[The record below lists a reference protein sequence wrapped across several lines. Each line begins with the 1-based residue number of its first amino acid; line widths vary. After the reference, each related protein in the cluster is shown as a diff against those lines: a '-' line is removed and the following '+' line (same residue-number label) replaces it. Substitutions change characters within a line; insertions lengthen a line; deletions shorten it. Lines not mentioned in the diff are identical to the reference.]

1 MAFVCLE
8 VDDITSDLWPEEF
21 RQAICLRVNG
31 RKLAGWEQF
40 PTSLDEMAAW
50 VTLIKDSENAN
61 ENCNNIL
68 VYKNSPLHSPGTF
81 YPISVCLFGFLQSFQ
96 LASTMAMGMPLKKWC
111 CRAGETFTI
120 PHGETNCIPSIWRR
134 RIFSAERSCSMVS
147 DVRSTPV
154 PTQASYQSDGQ
165 VIDEER
171 TVFHMDAHGNMSSL
185 REDSLNHSDFVEI
198 DVEFDLVITQ
208 DNDQQTTL
216 KAYFSFKD
224 VVHLVPASD
233 PSVYVATKSKN
244 PAPGAVRESEASSS
258 TAELPSLKPTKKQQS
273 MSLPPVTV
281 KSIMRGPS
289 SAVIDE
295 EEICGYPTA
304 LTSRIEKLM
313 AFENPRSNI
322 YSLATLLPTASWG
335 QNDPYSDRSKM
346 LCNPVSNKPI
356 LIWMVG
362 HVSATW
368 FLRNGQPDRQC
379 SVTIVPLSKH
389 LCQQALR
396 LRSGFSHPPLPSA
409 DTPPSVVRASHWQS
423 SKHGEMSSL
432 FSSVYN
438 AREVFQAKTQ
448 SQRYTT
454 TERKK
459 KDPKIPEVNP
469 ISHLKNDNNTAKSNN
484 QQKFK

>member
-68 VYKNSPLHSPGTF
+68 AHSIPSQFVYLASYSPSNWVLMEIGD
-81 YPISVCLFGFLQSFQ
+81 
-96 LASTMAMGMPLKKWC
+96 ASTMAMGMPLKKWC

-233 PSVYVATKSKN
+233 PSPLN
-244 PAPGAVRESEASSS
+244 LR
-258 TAELPSLKPTKKQQS
+258 
-273 MSLPPVTV
+273 
-281 KSIMRGPS
+281 
-289 SAVIDE
+289 
-295 EEICGYPTA
+295 
-304 LTSRIEKLM
+304 TS
-313 AFENPRSNI
+313 
-322 YSLATLLPTASWG
+322 
-335 QNDPYSDRSKM
+335 Q
-346 LCNPVSNKPI
+346 
-356 LIWMVG
+356 
-362 HVSATW
+362 
-368 FLRNGQPDRQC
+368 
-379 SVTIVPLSKH
+379 
-389 LCQQALR
+389 
-396 LRSGFSHPPLPSA
+396 
-409 DTPPSVVRASHWQS
+409 
-423 SKHGEMSSL
+423 
-432 FSSVYN
+432 
-438 AREVFQAKTQ
+438 
-448 SQRYTT
+448 
-454 TERKK
+454 
-459 KDPKIPEVNP
+459 PKITCRISYNDHASIPEK
-469 ISHLKNDNNTAKSNN
+469 IRGYT
-484 QQKFK
+484 F

>member
-1 MAFVCLE
+1 MPRKHEYSAHAE
-8 VDDITSDLWPEEF
+8 VSKPSKRT
-21 RQAICLRVNG
+21 RN
-31 RKLAGWEQF
+31 
-40 PTSLDEMAAW
+40 
-50 VTLIKDSENAN
+50 
-61 ENCNNIL
+61 
-68 VYKNSPLHSPGTF
+68 
-81 YPISVCLFGFLQSFQ
+81 PIS
-96 LASTMAMGMPLKKWC
+96 KEW
-111 CRAGETFTI
+111 
-120 PHGETNCIPSIWRR
+120 
-134 RIFSAERSCSMVS
+134 
-147 DVRSTPV
+147 
-154 PTQASYQSDGQ
+154 
-165 VIDEER
+165 
-171 TVFHMDAHGNMSSL
+171 MS
-185 REDSLNHSDFVEI
+185 
-198 DVEFDLVITQ
+198 
-208 DNDQQTTL
+208 
-216 KAYFSFKD
+216 
-224 VVHLVPASD
+224 HLHLPA
-233 PSVYVATKSKN
+233 KN

-438 AREVFQAKTQ
+438 AREVFQAKTEMDL
-448 SQRYTT
+448 YPAM
-454 TERKK
+454 ELKK
-459 KDPKIPEVNP
+459 RDLILLEVKL
-469 ISHLKNDNNTAKSNN
+469 IWYFVKDNNSCYSHHRAQFKLQSVSLLHSSDGNESDNSSNYDIGDLFVGDN
-484 QQKFK
+484 FCIAVHYSNTNISISPFGDTRRKPTSDKA